1 MNATTTFDNAGAA
14 APAKA
19 NDDNK
24 KNNDNDRKDNNPGS
38 AGNFGNPGNAN
49 ANASASANKADSAGK
64 GYDNGNAAPAKDD
77 DGDAGAQVKA
87 LRDHVDATWQ
97 TARDVVADKT
107 KVASA
112 KAKEVAGSAHAYARE
127 EPWQVAGAA
136 LAAGV
141 LIGLLLGRR

>member
-49 ANASASANKADSAGK
+49 AGASANKADSAGK